1 MSLTIS
7 SISKKNSSNFII
19 DKYENNQDY
28 SSNLFPKINKIYYMN
43 YMFAGCISL
52 ISITDISNWNISN
65 VLNLKGL
72 FARCNLLKM
81 LPDISKWNTSNVII
95 RIECFSNVIH

>member
-1 MSLTIS
+1 LSLTIS

-52 ISITDISNWNISN
+52 ISIPDISNWNISN

-81 LPDISKWNTSNVII
+81 LPDISK
-95 RIECFSNVIH
+95 